1 MAASARG
8 KDQVN
13 LLFLIGRV
21 VKKNFKKVWK
31 WTILGNGDTLIY
43 SLYFILISWWMEV
56 AGNIGGHQPWTG

>member
-21 VKKNFKKVWK
+21 VKKNFKEKV
-31 WTILGNGDTLIY
+31 
-43 SLYFILISWWMEV
+43 
-56 AGNIGGHQPWTG
+56 